1 MVLLVLAV
9 VLLLVAGAAL
19 VMAARL
25 PSTGSGP
32 AVAERQRRLRFRLA
46 VPSAVVGLVLVV
58 ISRLVG
64 S

>member
-25 PSTGSGP
+25 HSTGSGP
-32 AVAERQRRLRFRLA
+32 AVVERQRRLRFRLA